1 MGGLWFAPE
10 KDESVPGDHRKTYL
24 QLREEL
30 KKEGFKVQP
39 DKESTLKRCQV
50 RFAPYQ
56 CHVMSCNMQDDK
68 CLSYTFKTG
77 EEGRRHYC
85 LVHDKMGQYYLVRFP
100 D

>member
-1 MGGLWFAPE
+1 VNCSLNLFITVIKRAMGGLWFAPE

-50 RFAPYQ
+50 RYAQYQ
-56 CHVMSCNMQDDK
+56 CHVI
-68 CLSYTFKTG
+68 SYAG
-77 EEGRRHYC
+77 
-85 LVHDKMGQYYLVRFP
+85 
-100 D
+100 